1 MLPDFLQER
10 RKKSREF
17 FKHYTDE
24 NVKIT
29 ILKNQTEQELIEQVL
44 LFFRIES
51 SCIYPAKYIFCNIV
65 YSYYLNKYFGLDFK
79 ECLSD
84 TDVLKNSPIEYLYT
98 VHKNVYDSILSK
110 IDNIEQYTSIK
121 KTRLYFKQEFLI
133 FDEDLTEILI

>member
-44 LFFRIES
+44 SFFEKES

-65 YSYYLNKYFGLDFK
+65 YSYYLNKYFNLDFK

-98 VHKNVYDSILSK
+98 AHKNVYDSILSK
-110 IDNIEQYTSIK
+110 IGNIEQYTSIK

>member
-17 FKHYTDE
+17 FKRYTDE

-44 LFFRIES
+44 LFFRTKS

-65 YSYYLNKYFGLDFK
+65 YSYYLNKYFDLDFK

-84 TDVLKNSPIEYLYT
+84 ADVLKNSPIEYLYT
-98 VHKNVYDSILSK
+98 AHKNVYDSILSK